1 MVVLGF
7 FLPRDRDR
15 QTSGRGEGQRRDPP
29 DRTADGGEAGLA
41 EASFLSRGHRL
52 AVGGGQPAEQLILFD
67 WFDQDRDGQ
76 LSEGDLQ
83 ATAKVFAQVARDE
96 DHTNVAV
103 IHAAFGQWWQLLL
116 EHADTD
122 GDGQVSRPEFVTAM
136 QDSVT
141 APEHFESA
149 VMAIADAVM
158 NAADTN
164 TDGVLSQDEY
174 VAMYEVLGVS
184 PERSVPA
191 FGRLDL
197 DGDGVISHHE
207 YRTAIVDFYLS
218 TDPNAPGNYLL
229 GPIAA

>member
-1 MVVLGF
+1 M
-7 FLPRDRDR
+7 
-15 QTSGRGEGQRRDPP
+15 SGAVQGQKF
-29 DRTADGGEAGLA
+29 
-41 EASFLSRGHRL
+41 S
-52 AVGGGQPAEQLILFD
+52 ILFN
-67 WFDQDRDGQ
+67 WFDQDCDGQ
-76 LSEGDLQ
+76 LSAGDLQ

-96 DHTNVAV
+96 DHANVAA
-103 IHAAFGQWWQLLL
+103 IHAAFGQWWQLLV

-122 GDGQVSRPEFVTAM
+122 GDGQVSRTEFIAAM
-136 QDSVT
+136 GDSVT

-158 NAADTN
+158 AAADTN
-164 TDGVLSQDEY
+164 ADGVLSREEY
-174 VAMYEVLGVS
+174 VALYEVLGVS
-184 PERSVPA
+184 PEQSAPA
-191 FGRLDL
+191 FDRLDL